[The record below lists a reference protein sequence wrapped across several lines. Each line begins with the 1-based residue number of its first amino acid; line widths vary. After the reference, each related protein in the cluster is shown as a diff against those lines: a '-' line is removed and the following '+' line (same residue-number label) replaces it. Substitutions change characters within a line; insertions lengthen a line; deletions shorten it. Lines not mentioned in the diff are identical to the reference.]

1 MLAPL
6 AGAGY
11 TSGPDVPHRSAAL
24 TAHVPRVTT
33 PTPIDPNSG
42 EAPSTPSGPL
52 MRWLWATYLRKHVGT
67 LMVAVCFMALEG
79 SMLGVLSYMMQ
90 PMFDNVFVE
99 GDGSLLIWVG
109 VVLIGIF
116 LIRAVSS
123 VIQKVLLT
131 RIAQRTAA
139 ALRIDLLDRM
149 MLQDGG
155 FHQSHPPGFLIQ
167 RVQSDVNAVGDVW
180 RAIITGAGRDF
191 MGLIVLLGVAIS
203 VDWLWALL
211 AFVGIPL
218 LVLPAAM
225 AQNYVRRNARK
236 ARDLGA
242 HLSTRLDEVFHGI
255 VQIKLN
261 ALETYQSR
269 QYRTLTDR
277 FVDTEVKAAFGGA
290 AIPAMIDVISGIG
303 FMAVILYGGAE
314 IIAGDK
320 TIGQFMTF
328 FTAMGFAFDPLRR
341 LGAISGLWQQAAA
354 AIERIK
360 ELLDAPLV
368 LESPAAPV
376 KAPAGTPEITLE
388 DVSLSYGET
397 QVLRNLSLVAH
408 PGETTAL
415 VGASGAGKSTIFNL
429 LTRLVDPQSG
439 HVRIGGV
446 ATTDMALE
454 DLRGLYSVVTQEA
467 LLFDETLRENILLG
481 RRDVSDDDL
490 KDVLDAAHVSDFVAK
505 LPKGLDT
512 PVGPRGSALSG
523 GQRQRVVIA
532 RALLRDT
539 PILLLDEATSAL
551 DAQSEKV
558 VQDALDRL
566 SSGRTTLVIAHRLS
580 TIRGAN
586 QIVVMDRGEV
596 KDSGT
601 HTELLDRGGIY
612 ADLYRLQ
619 FQEGKTVIDPAGA
632 DALRP
637 RRPGEKEAPQ
647 GLLRRMAGR
656 LFG

>member
-1 MLAPL
+1 M
-6 AGAGY
+6 
-11 TSGPDVPHRSAAL
+11 SKVQHRSAAPS
-24 TAHVPRVTT
+24 ARSSRVTSPPDLPET
-33 PTPIDPNSG
+33 SSVSSG
-42 EAPSTPSGPL
+42 TL
-52 MRWLWATYLRKHVGT
+52 MRWLWVNYLRAHIGT
-67 LMVAVCFMALEG
+67 LTLAVLFMALEG

-90 PMFDNVFVE
+90 PMFDTVFVNGE
-99 GDGSLLIWVG
+99 SSLLIWVG

-116 LIRAVSS
+116 IVRAVSS
-123 VIQKVLLT
+123 VVQKVLLT
-131 RIAQRTAA
+131 RIAQKTAA
-139 ALRIDLLDRM
+139 ALRVDMLDRL
-149 MLQDGG
+149 MLQDGS

-180 RAIITGAGRDF
+180 RAIVTGAGRDF
-191 MGLIVLLGVAIS
+191 MGLLVLIGVAIS

-211 AFVGIPL
+211 ACIGIPL

-225 AQNYVRRNARK
+225 AQNYVRKNARK

-261 ALETYQSR
+261 ALEIYQSR

-277 FVDTEVKAAFGGA
+277 FVDTEVKSAFGAA
-290 AIPAMIDVISGIG
+290 AIPAMIDIISGIG

-314 IIAGDK
+314 IISGEK

-360 ELLDAPLV
+360 ELLDAPLT
-368 LESPAAPV
+368 LKSPTAPVAAPS
-376 KAPAGTPEITLE
+376 GTPEITLE
-388 DVSLSYGET
+388 NVSLSYGET
-397 QVLRNLSLVAH
+397 QVLSGLSLNAR

-439 HVRIGGV
+439 AVRIGGV
-446 ATTDMALE
+446 ATTEMTLD
-454 DLRGLYSVVTQEA
+454 DLRSLYSVVTQEA

-481 RRDVSDDDL
+481 RTDVSDARL
-490 KDVLDAAHVSDFVAK
+490 AEVMDAAHVSDFVAK
-505 LPKGLDT
+505 LPEGLDT

-566 SSGRTTLVIAHRLS
+566 SAGRTTLVIAHRLS
-580 TIRGAN
+580 TIRGAD

-596 KDSGT
+596 KDTGT
-601 HTELLDRGGIY
+601 HSELLDRGGIY

-619 FQEGKTVIDPAGA
+619 FQDGKTVIDPKGTEATRM
-632 DALRP
+632 L
-637 RRPGEKEAPQ
+637 APQ
-647 GLLRRMAGR
+647 PRMAQPSLMRRIADR